1 MHLGLVASL
10 LAASE
15 AVPGG
20 SSRSAL
26 LIAGRFD
33 ATADSTTCECT
44 ITAQKL
50 GRPPIVGHAGPR
62 REPTR
67 YLFLLGYPFT
77 GTTAVHLL
85 LAQGANVSALDNADE
100 KVGRTGHQEGWWKL
114 GWKHRPDKWSGPDSA
129 FDWKNLSEVYHS
141 HWNLSQPLLLEKS
154 PPEMNHADALNRTF
168 SPRGKVRFVVLAH
181 SMCAHGGEVSN
192 VCDPSEGNR
201 TSHEDCW
208 AQRAAQAVDIA
219 RRFGDDAVIV
229 RYEDLCLQWEE
240 TTQALESW
248 EPLLGGIGLLSG
260 GTPIQRL
267 TRHGHSHSELVSQTL
282 SLALAL
288 TLSLALTPTLPRA
301 SMSTARK
308 STSRSGKLGSGCP
321 ALFWQSGRWRVCT
334 RLALRT
340 WDTRLSMPAG
350 TPSEQRR
357 SSCRRP

>member
-1 MHLGLVASL
+1 MPLGLLASL

-15 AVPGG
+15 AVPGD
-20 SSRSAL
+20 SSQSAL
-26 LIAGRFD
+26 LAGRFD

-44 ITAQKL
+44 ITALKL
-50 GRPPIVGHAGPR
+50 GRPPIVGHAEPR

-77 GTTAVHLL
+77 GTTAFHLL

-100 KVGRTGHQEGWWKL
+100 KVGRTTVPMHEEGWWKL

-129 FDWKNLSEVYHS
+129 FDWKHLSEVYHS
-141 HWNLSQPLLLEKS
+141 YWNLSQPLLLENS
-154 PPEMNHADALNRTF
+154 PPKMNHADALNRTF

-248 EPLLGGIGLLSG
+248 EPLLGGIGLLLGS
-260 GTPIQRL
+260 TPIQRL
-267 TRHGHSHSELVSQTL
+267 THQGHSHSELVS
-282 SLALAL
+282 
-288 TLSLALTPTLPRA
+288 
-301 SMSTARK
+301 
-308 STSRSGKLGSGCP
+308 
-321 ALFWQSGRWRVCT
+321 
-334 RLALRT
+334 
-340 WDTRLSMPAG
+340 
-350 TPSEQRR
+350 
-357 SSCRRP
+357 